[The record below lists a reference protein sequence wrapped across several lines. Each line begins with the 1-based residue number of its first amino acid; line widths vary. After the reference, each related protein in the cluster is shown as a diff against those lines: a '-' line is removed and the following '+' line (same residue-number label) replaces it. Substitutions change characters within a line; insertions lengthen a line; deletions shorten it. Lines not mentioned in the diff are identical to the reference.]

1 MSQVRAEVALRESPA
16 ATAQSRRGRL
26 AEIASHV
33 FRNRLSVLGLCGVL
47 LLLLI
52 AVFGPLVAPYD
63 PAAPSPAR
71 LQSPTMLHLMGT
83 DNLGRDVFSRFL
95 FGTRVSLFVSLGAVT
110 LGLVAGTLLGMVAGL
125 RAGGVWD
132 MLTMRGMDVVL

>member
-1 MSQVRAEVALRESPA
+1 MSQVRAEIAPREAPA
-16 ATAQSRRGRL
+16 TIDQSRRSRM
-26 AEIASHV
+26 AEIAFHV
-33 FRNRLSVLGLCGVL
+33 FRNRLSALGLCGVV

-52 AVFGPLVAPYD
+52 AVFGPLLAPYD

-71 LQSPTMLHLMGT
+71 LQPPTMQHLMGT

-95 FGTRVSLFVSLGAVT
+95 FGTRVSLFVGLGAVA